1 MTDADREL
9 QVFESEDGILLWGVP
24 EALALVDE
32 DPALTTR
39 TIGPSNLV
47 ARLGNVLGGT
57 SALMTESGRWL
68 RLDDASVAYVRRHGV
83 TNLSRGVLRTRDLAG
98 GEGTRIAK
106 HLRFSSVSLANPA
119 GTAVLSSMATRMA
132 IQHSLEQM
140 QRCLEQI
147 DVKVG
152 RLIEADRTRV
162 MSELDGFA
170 GAVREAES
178 LRVATG
184 TVSATTWSK
193 VENNSTPLRAHQS
206 RAIRELRSLA
216 DEIEGCGKDVDG
228 LADALTR
235 AERETTFWMEVLART
250 ILIQD
255 EQYCVELERVAS
267 DTPDELEDHRRVIV
281 TVRSERTASIIEA
294 LESISGSIARSAELS
309 NAGCVMNPINS
320 GRVTRHANRVNE
332 IIDALRLQ
340 SRCRTERFATARRQE
355 MVPGR
360 RGYGRR
366 RGRRGIEARARRR
379 GARRQIA
386 HRSRRRRGGTGE
398 QDPGR
403 AQVRGR
409 AREAAARTRGCGRG
423 RGRSSVGRNSFHL
436 TGGGLRPA
444 RAGMIPAPGSRRRP
458 CTPPPRAG
466 GDDPAVP
473 RSIWRVG
480 NSEGSPVAAVR
491 SPLPGGGARR

>member
-119 GTAVLSSMATRMA
+119 GTAVLSSMATQMA

-235 AERETTFWMEVLART
+235 AERETTFWMKVLART

-294 LESISGSIARSAELS
+294 LEGISGSIARSAELS

-332 IIDALRLQ
+332 IIDAFASRAGVELSGSRQLDGKKWFRAVGGMAGDAAGGASRL
-340 SRCRTERFATARRQE
+340 
-355 MVPGR
+355 VHG
-360 RGYGRR
+360 
-366 RGRRGIEARARRR
+366 
-379 GARRQIA
+379 
-386 HRSRRRRGGTGE
+386 
-398 QDPGR
+398 
-403 AQVRGR
+403 
-409 AREAAARTRGCGRG
+409 
-423 RGRSSVGRNSFHL
+423 VG
-436 TGGGLRPA
+436 A
-444 RAGMIPAPGSRRRP
+444 RAGRLHTALDDAVVARANRILDERRSEAELERL
-458 CTPPPRAG
+458 PPVREDAAG
-466 GDDPAVP
+466 DGEDP
-473 RSIWRVG
+473 RSG
-480 NSEGSPVAAVR
+480 GTR
-491 SPLPGGGARR
+491 SI